1 MKKIICLLLMLC
13 MLVSVAACGNLTT
26 PPDQTDKQIDTTDA
40 PVTTEPPKY
49 EASAYDGIFKVGY
62 DRQSIAPAG
71 DIYLK
76 DGTHMTSV
84 LDTTY
89 ATCIA
94 INDGE
99 TTVLMFTVDAGNV
112 MANAVRN
119 ARTKISSATGIPQEN
134 ILISGTHSHSAP
146 QPETQLDKTVNAI
159 WNAEFYQNL
168 ATAAKN
174 AIADLSDAEIYV
186 GSTEAKDMSFVRRWI
201 YEDGTPGGIWRQP
214 TDKKKVAYES
224 ESDDLCQFIRFVR
237 AEKKDI
243 LLTNWGIHFTN
254 ANGQFPNAVSADL
267 GGAMRATVEVLDEDV
282 LFAYFIAPSGNISF
296 TPYVDGTKKYGSY
309 QKMAGQLSK
318 QIVDEM
324 DNLTKLEAGK
334 IQIDLYDYEV
344 KVRKDD
350 ADTVAKAQKA
360 QQEISALKLYDGDA
374 KVYEVCAK
382 YGFES
387 AKEVNSIVSRNKSSR
402 GTTEIAQLSAVSF
415 GDVGLVGVPYEM
427 FDTNGIE
434 TREASP
440 FKVTLVVTG
449 CGGSAGYVPSALA
462 VPNGGYE
469 VYTTPWEFGTA
480 ELIVGELVRML
491 REQAF

>member
-1 MKKIICLLLMLC
+1 MLTS
-13 MLVSVAACGNLTT
+13 LVGCNNESGGGEH
-26 PPDQTDKQIDTTDA
+26 
-40 PVTTEPPKY
+40 TTENVTENTTESIEEDTVFTGKV
-49 EASAYDGIFKVGY
+49 EAETYDGVFKVGY
-62 DRQSIAPAG
+62 DRQDILPNA

-94 INDGE
+94 INDGDK
-99 TTVLMFTVDAGNV
+99 TVLMFTVDAGNV
-112 MANAVRN
+112 MVSAVEKI
-119 ARTKISSATGIPQEN
+119 RTGVNRVTGVPKEN
-134 ILISGTHSHSAP
+134 IIVSGTHSHSAP
-146 QPETQLDKTVNAI
+146 QPETQLDKSVNAV
-159 WNAEFYQNL
+159 WNTDFYKKL
-168 ATAAKN
+168 ETAAEN

-186 GSTEAKDMSFVRRWI
+186 GSTLAKDMSFVRRWY

-214 TDKKKVAYES
+214 SDKKKVAYES

-237 AEKKDI
+237 EEKKDV

-254 ANGQFPNAVSADL
+254 AGGQFPNTISADL
-267 GGAMRATVEVLDEDV
+267 GSNLRTTVEVLDEDI
-282 LFAYFIAPSGNISF
+282 LFAFFIAPSGNISF

-309 QKMAGQLSK
+309 QKMANQLSK
-318 QIVDEM
+318 QIIDEM
-324 DNLTKLEAGK
+324 DNLTKVEAGK
-334 IQIDLYDYEV
+334 IQMDLYDYEV

-350 ADTVAKAQKA
+350 AETVKKANEAKA
-360 QQEISALKLYDGDA
+360 EISALNLYDGDA

-387 AKEVNSIVSRNKSSR
+387 AKEVNSIVSRNKDSR
-402 GTTEIAQLSAVSF
+402 ATTEIAQLSAISF
-415 GDVGLVGVPYEM
+415 GDIALVGVPYEM

-434 TREASP
+434 LREASP
-440 FKVTLVVTG
+440 FKTTIVITG

-469 VYTTPWEFGTA
+469 VYTTPWEFGTG
-480 ELIVGELVRML
+480 ELVVQELVRML
-491 REQAF
+491 REHIS